1 MENKSGTINGLT
13 REDWNFVFHI
23 VDSVYEDVAV
33 MFEGTRTHSDEDI
46 KKYIK
51 DNVQAIYGRRKRW
64 HHTELSKEEVYD
76 EVIKELFG
84 EKHDK

>member
-1 MENKSGTINGLT
+1 MTSDTN
-13 REDWNFVFHI
+13 
-23 VDSVYEDVAV
+23 
-33 MFEGTRTHSDEDI
+33 DEDI

-64 HHTELSKEEVYD
+64 HHTELSKEKVYD